1 MAGRGARRAQE
12 TVRITSAPTNRSED
26 ISARQRRYVFSMAI
40 RSLCVVGAVVVGEG
54 VFMWLF
60 LAGAVFLPYIAVVAA
75 NEMPRR
81 NDGFTL
87 REVPSDR
94 PALMGRLRPGR
105 D

>member
-1 MAGRGARRAQE
+1 M
-12 TVRITSAPTNRSED
+12 RITSAPTNRNEE
-26 ISARQRRYVFSMAI
+26 IGQRQRRYVISMVI
-40 RSLCVVGAVVVGEG
+40 RSLCVVGAVVAGEG
-54 VFMWLF
+54 VLMWLF
-60 LAGAVFLPYIAVVAA
+60 LSGAVFLPYVAVVAA

-94 PALMGRLRPGR
+94 PALMSRIRPGR